1 MATAISLL
9 GMMTNLAGAI
19 GSAVAAA
26 VWGHEMP
33 KNLTKQLSG
42 LLTPAQ
48 IQAIYGSIRTART
61 QPANIRSGVIRAYN
75 DTVLHLYIPALVIA
89 LLAIVAGL
97 LASKCVVLR
106 CGAHDRTLT
115 VSCCIASTWTTGR
128 MRLRIRSSSALTAME
143 ITTPRKRWRR
153 RRRSR
158 RSGRPT
164 RRVVCPYL
172 QLAVLQALG
181 VYCFF
186 GVCSHVDLR
195 LDMSGGLDI
204 SDTSDLATWS
214 ESWAH
219 SAFKRW
225 PEAVATKFAESH
237 ALQAK
242 LFS

>member
-48 IQAIYGSIRTART
+48 IQAIYGSIRRART
-61 QPANIRSGVIRAYN
+61 QPANVRSGVIRAYN

-97 LASKCVVLR
+97 LASKCVVL
-106 CGAHDRTLT
+106 CYGAHDRTLT
-115 VSCCIASTWTTGR
+115 VSCCIAFTWTTGR
-128 MRLRIRSSSALTAME
+128 MRLKTRSSSALIAGE
-143 ITTPRKRWRR
+143 ITSPRRRLRR
-153 RRRSR
+153 RRGR

-164 RRVVCPYL
+164 ERFVCPYF
-172 QLAVLQALG
+172 QLTALQALG
-181 VYCFF
+181 VYYFF
-186 GVCSHVDLR
+186 GVCPHVDLR
-195 LDMSGGLDI
+195 LDMNGRPRHQRYLRPRHLVGALGSFCL
-204 SDTSDLATWS
+204 
-214 ESWAH
+214 
-219 SAFKRW
+219 KRW
-225 PEAVATKFAESH
+225 PEAVATKFAGSH